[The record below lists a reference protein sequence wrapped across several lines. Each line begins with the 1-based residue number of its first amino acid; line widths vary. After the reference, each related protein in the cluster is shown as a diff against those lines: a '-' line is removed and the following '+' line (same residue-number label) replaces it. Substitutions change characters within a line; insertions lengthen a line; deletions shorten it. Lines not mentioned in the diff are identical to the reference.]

1 MWAWFYIVMS
11 AAPRCLAQLATYA
24 QGKKAL
30 LADPSVC
37 EALGELANTG
47 VAFGEAAR
55 DFAAAALMALSDKEL
70 HLSREGQMH
79 IMLSCA
85 CINTMLTLHF
95 LSSSSSSAN

>member
-1 MWAWFYIVMS
+1 MYAYFCIAMPAS
-11 AAPRCLAQLATYA
+11 LRCLAQLAA
-24 QGKKAL
+24 HEQGKKAL

-47 VAFGEAAR
+47 VAFSEAAR

-85 CINTMLTLHF
+85 CINTMLTSHF